1 MRRSLRKGELWG
13 IGAEGGGGG
22 MYSCGCSSTTV
33 SANSSIDL
41 KYSCCC
47 LRKSDNSARWC
58 LVNDLLYSFWDC
70 AYLIVL
76 SFLWFSY
83 AVSSV
88 GGCFCVLLFIICLC
102 WWLGWW
108 LWWSVFLGF
117 FFYCWCFSGFGID
130 YWFIVLLL
138 FCCSFSF
145 VNNNLII
152 ILNCVPIIQWGVMMI
167 VNTLNSYFVCWLQ

>member
-47 LRKSDNSARWC
+47 LRKSDNSELWC
-58 LVNDLLYSFWDC
+58 LVNDLYSFWDC

-108 LWWSVFLGF
+108 LWLSVFLGF
-117 FFYCWCFSGFGID
+117 FFYCWCFSGFGVD

-167 VNTLNSYFVCWLQ
+167 VNTLNSYFVCWL